1 MAPPSSPTGPDV
13 DVPDLRS
20 VAAERG
26 TSLVSLF
33 VEYLSAVR
41 TGKIGPSSTKAAAPG
56 GHTLLAVCPTSPAVT
71 RAALRAADRAG
82 APLLYA
88 ATLNQVDRDGGYT
101 GWTPAAFAD
110 FVDREA
116 DRMDVDIPIV
126 LGLDHGGP
134 WKKDRHV
141 LEDLSYDETQA
152 EVRTSIAACID
163 AGYELLHLDPTTDR
177 RLPPGEEPAPD
188 QIAERTLDLLRFA
201 EKARRD
207 RGRPPL
213 AYEVGTEE
221 SGSGLDTQ
229 DRFHAFLDHLDA
241 GLRETGLPA
250 PAFVVGDVGTRL
262 DTSRFDPEQA
272 RSLAGAARSKVG
284 ALVKGHYT
292 DDVADLAA
300 YPMSGM
306 GGANVGPGLAA
317 VERSAL
323 SDLVDLEERIG
334 PSSGLGT
341 ALREAVVTSGRWR
354 KWVDTAAL
362 EPGADADALRQ
373 AFDALPEDRQHW
385 LVATG
390 SRYVWSHPSVQEA
403 RARLYENVSPYRDAR
418 AYVEWRIETEITR
431 YLHAFHLI
439 GFLRRFR
446 DWLSH

>member
-13 DVPDLRS
+13 DAPALRS

-26 TSLVSLF
+26 TSLVGLF
-33 VEYLSAVR
+33 VEYLSAVQ
-41 TGKIGPSSTKAAAPG
+41 TGDVDPTSTEAAASG

-71 RAALRAADRAG
+71 RAALRAADRAD

-101 GWTPAAFAD
+101 GWTPAAFAE

-152 EVRTSIAACID
+152 EVRTSITACID
-163 AGYELLHLDPTTDR
+163 AGYELLHLDPTSDR
-177 RLPPGEEPAPD
+177 RLPPGEEPAPS

-201 EKARRD
+201 EEIRRD
-207 RGRPPL
+207 RERRPL

-241 GLRETGLPA
+241 GLQETGLPA

-262 DTSRFDPEQA
+262 DTSQFDANRA
-272 RSLAGAARSKVG
+272 RTLADVAQSTLG

-323 SDLVDLEERIG
+323 SDLVDLEDRIG
-334 PSSGLGT
+334 PSSGLGA
-341 ALREAVVTSGRWR
+341 ALRETVVTSGRWR
-354 KWVDTAAL
+354 KWVDGAAL
-362 EPGADADALRQ
+362 DTEADPEALRRV
-373 AFDALPEDRQHW
+373 FGALPPDRQHW

-390 SRYVWSHPSVQEA
+390 SRYVWSDPSIQEA

-446 DWLSH
+446 DWLAR